1 MPRFLRRAL
10 AKFCSTSSTPGQ
22 SSFLAAAAETPPLAT
37 DAKRKLVESLSAR
50 LIHGKNFSDLVAA
63 SSEDE
68 ATKKRGGDLGYF
80 SALRMPA
87 DFFAATTKLHMGQF
101 SPPIHTRLG
110 FHIVQLTD
118 SKPAQQLPF
127 DQARAE
133 IATAM
138 ESEQRQR
145 AVEALIVD
153 LCTHAKWFGAA

>member
-1 MPRFLRRAL
+1 MDCRKDCPRRPCNSGRMPRFLRRAL

-22 SSFLAAAAETPPLAT
+22 ASFLAAAAETPPLAT

-50 LIHGKNFSDLVAA
+50 LIHGENFSDLVAA

-101 SPPIHTRLG
+101 SPADPHASRLPYCATHRFQTG
-110 FHIVQLTD
+110 AT
-118 SKPAQQLPF
+118 
-127 DQARAE
+127 
-133 IATAM
+133 IAVR
-138 ESEQRQR
+138 SSSRGDR
-145 AVEALIVD
+145 H
-153 LCTHAKWFGAA
+153 CNGK